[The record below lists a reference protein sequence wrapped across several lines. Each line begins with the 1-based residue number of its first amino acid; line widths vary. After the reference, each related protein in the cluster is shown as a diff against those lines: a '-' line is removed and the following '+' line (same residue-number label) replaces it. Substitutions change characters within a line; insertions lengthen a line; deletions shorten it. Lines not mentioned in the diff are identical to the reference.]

1 MIAVQ
6 NGDIII
12 FRSVKV
18 RKELTGQGIHI
29 KIGNEKSILM
39 INITHGTYNRN
50 YGTIVSPVILMGRD
64 IEKIVNVIHNIG
76 KIRVIFQ
83 NGFFCVAGTV
93 WGKNPQVIVIFAY
106 VVKRDIQI

>member
-18 RKELTGQGIHI
+18 RKELTVRYPYQ
-29 KIGNEKSILM
+29 IGNEKSILM

-64 IEKIVNVIHNIG
+64 IEKIVNVIHNTG
-76 KIRVIFQ
+76 KIGVIFQ